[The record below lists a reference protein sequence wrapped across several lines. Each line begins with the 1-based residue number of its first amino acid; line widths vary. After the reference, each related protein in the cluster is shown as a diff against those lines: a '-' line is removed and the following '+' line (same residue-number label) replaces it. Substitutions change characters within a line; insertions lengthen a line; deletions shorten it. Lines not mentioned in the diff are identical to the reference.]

1 MSTKKTDKATELVTS
16 ERARAHGLKRIPRR
30 HPAPHGGIPLS
41 ECKVRITMFVD
52 ADVLEHFKERAR
64 QPDAAPY
71 QTQMNNEL
79 RRAMKHEA
87 STNSSNVTAMS
98 LVEDPNFINE
108 VAAKVARLR
117 RQTKAPDALPDVVVK
132 NTRAGKRA

>member
-1 MSTKKTDKATELVTS
+1 MSTKKTNKDTELVTS

-30 HPAPHGGIPLS
+30 HPAPQGGVPLS

-52 ADVLEHFKERAR
+52 ADVLEHFKERAK

-79 RRAMKHEA
+79 RRAMKR
-87 STNSSNVTAMS
+87 
-98 LVEDPNFINE
+98 E
-108 VAAKVARLR
+108 VAARPSDATAKLLADDPVFISEIAARVGQLR
-117 RQTKAPDALPDVVVK
+117 QQTKAADMRPDIAGD
-132 NTRAGKRA
+132 TRPGKGA